1 MTTHKQVIT
10 LAKEC
15 FYCYEDAKGRPEYS
29 ANEYALERFYAIAFD
44 AGRVAERESKLSDHI
59 KREVLLR
66 VKLSE
71 IAWSNDSK
79 WQSDCAKES
88 LAATADLSGL
98 ILCHAE
104 PCRDDGRCQYAIDH
118 GAEGLGHCPEG
129 KCCMPL
135 YRAAKEQGK

>member
-66 VKLSE
+66 DWIRQQGEVTNTCTFNILKE
-71 IAWSNDSK
+71 VGNE
-79 WQSDCAKES
+79 CA
-88 LAATADLSGL
+88 
-98 ILCHAE
+98 CH
-104 PCRDDGRCQYAIDH
+104 R
-118 GAEGLGHCPEG
+118 
-129 KCCMPL
+129 
-135 YRAAKEQGK
+135 AKEQR

>member
-104 PCRDDGRCQYAIDH
+104 PESQERIGD
-118 GAEGLGHCPEG
+118 LTVL
-129 KCCMPL
+129 L
-135 YRAAKEQGK
+135 YRAWEPKP